1 MIDLYTAA
9 TGNGRRAS
17 VMLEECGVSYT
28 AHKLDLTK
36 GEQKAPEYLKI
47 NPAGAIPAIV
57 DNEGPGGQKV
67 TLAQSG
73 AIALYLCDKTGKFLP
88 KDAGKRAVAMQWF
101 LHAMSDQAPSSGA
114 LFRLGSLPEKP
125 AGAITSFET
134 RLGDMFRY
142 VNTRLGESDYL
153 AGELTVA
160 DFALYPVVASRMALV
175 ESTGGLDHLKRWAA
189 TLAARPG
196 VAKGMKVPA

>member
-17 VMLEECGVSYT
+17 VMLEECSLPYT
-28 AHKLDLTK
+28 VHKLDLSK
-36 GEQKAPEYLKI
+36 GESKTPEYLKI

-57 DNEGPGGQKV
+57 DNEGPGGQKI

-73 AIALYLCDKTGKFLP
+73 AIALYACEKSGKFLP

-101 LHAMSDQAPSSGA
+101 LHVMSDQAPSSAA

-125 AGAITSFET
+125 AAAIASFET

-142 VNTRLGESDYL
+142 VNKRLGEAEYL
-153 AGELTVA
+153 AGDLSVA
-160 DFALYPVVASRMALV
+160 DFALYPVVAGRRPIIDAV
-175 ESTGGLDHLKRWAA
+175 GGLDNLNRWTAA
-189 TLAARPG
+189 LAARPA

>member
-17 VMLEECGVSYT
+17 VMLEECGLPYT
-28 AHKLDLTK
+28 VHKLDLSK
-36 GEQKAPEYLKI
+36 GEQKTPEYLKI

-57 DNEGPGGQKV
+57 DRDGAGGPI

-73 AIALYLCDKTGKFLP
+73 AIALYACEKSGKFLP
-88 KDAGKRAVAMQWF
+88 TGPAKRAATMQWF

-114 LFRLGSLPEKP
+114 IFRLGSMPEKP
-125 AGAITSFET
+125 AGAIASFED
-134 RLGDMFRY
+134 RLADMFRF
-142 VNTRLGESDYL
+142 VNMRLGQAEYL
-153 AGELTVA
+153 ADELSVA
-160 DFALYPVVASRMALV
+160 DFALYPVVASRAALV
-175 ESTGGLDHLKRWAA
+175 EKTGGLDNLKRWTAA
-189 TLAARPG
+189 LAARPG

>member
-17 VMLEECGVSYT
+17 VMLEECGLPYT
-28 AHKLDLTK
+28 VHKLDLTK
-36 GEQKAPEYLKI
+36 SEQKTPAYLKI

-57 DNEGPGGQKV
+57 DTEAAGGPL

-73 AIALYLCDKTGKFLP
+73 AIALYACEKSGRFLP
-88 KDAGKRAVAMQWF
+88 RDAAKRAAAMQWF
-101 LHAMSDQAPSSGA
+101 LHAMSDQAASSGA

-125 AGAITSFET
+125 AAAISSFET

-142 VNTRLGESDYL
+142 VNNRLGQAEYL
-153 AGELTVA
+153 ADELSVA
-160 DFALYPVVASRMALV
+160 DFALYPVVASRTALV
-175 ESTGGLDHLKRWAA
+175 ESTGGLDNLKRWAA
-189 TLAARPG
+189 ALAARPG